1 MSMSISI
8 TLTNFKDFSFTIT
21 DH

>member
-1 MSMSISI
+1 MTMSMSI
-8 TLTNFKDFSFTIT
+8 TNFKDFSFTIT

>member
-1 MSMSISI
+1 MSISI